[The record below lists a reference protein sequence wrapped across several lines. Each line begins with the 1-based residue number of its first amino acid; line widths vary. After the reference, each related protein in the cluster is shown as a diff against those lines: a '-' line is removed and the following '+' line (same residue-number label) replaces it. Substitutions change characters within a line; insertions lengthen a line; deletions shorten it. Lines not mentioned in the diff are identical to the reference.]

1 MCCCRSLRPWQ
12 HFVPFGSINSKLSI
26 SEEILQLTKQLQHQD
41 DRAQRIADTAQKW
54 AYKYLS
60 QFPRLLYIRRELM
73 EYNALFGGA
82 LEQWVESNGPELL
95 FKSASAATD
104 SHGLQYKRHRRKEQG
119 TQQRRYR
126 LGVKKAAA

>member
-1 MCCCRSLRPWQ
+1 M
-12 HFVPFGSINSKLSI
+12 PFGSLNSKLSI

-60 QFPRLLYIRRELM
+60 QFPRLLYIRRELV

-82 LEQWVESNGPELL
+82 LEEWVENNGPELL
-95 FKSASAATD
+95 FKKSPV
-104 SHGLQYKRHRRKEQG
+104 GGEQQYKRHRRRQHG
-119 TQQRRYR
+119 SQQQQRRFR